1 MSNGINSSQGWG
13 LLRNLV
19 ANMGGKTEVS
29 NADVQDILDK
39 ADTNN
44 DNVVTE
50 DEFITCFKSS
60 ELYQSAEEQYLQA
73 YKVISMV
80 DGDTSSMSADDIE
93 AAIAEF
99 DKLKNPPAGG
109 AGGAGGT
116 GGGDNGGDKVGGN
129 QPPAGNTNPTGVTQ
143 QPAVTPTVDTSGI
156 APDSTLGEAIAH
168 RAEKIQQLN
177 DLKSQ
182 NNQAVLDANS
192 EVSAK
197 RDDYNNATKA
207 FSDAIQKK
215 ADAGEQLSES
225 EQQVLDLQAEKDACN
240 EQITA
245 ANESVNAA
253 DAAVS
258 ECSSALSSIQG
269 QEPQQSSYQKTVV
282 EDGKEKVVDD
292 TNAYNTAHSAW
303 EAQVLQMQAE
313 LDAANDDL
321 EEAKANL
328 DELEASLDAIEAD
341 YDAAAEA
348 CMQQEKFLESLG
360 VNADQICQDV
370 TKTGDALDNAQI
382 EQARVQA
389 EFDSVIAEAQKAVD
403 DADRDVARIE
413 AEKNGVKIPEGYDI
427 DEDGNI
433 RAVDAEGNFIEGD
446 DSTYGVQDTLPDGCE
461 IKDGK
466 IVDEDGNEV
475 GTVGGTADKPEY
487 VVKQDAPKE
496 LNFRERYD
504 IVEELYNNPDAD
516 WSKSLEGLSD
526 SDIRQ
531 IESIYNRKVEDF
543 RDKASQGPS
552 HLDPN
557 DPRTKDFATTCKTE
571 FEELSKAYDD
581 EYAQQYHDIL
591 ASLNEE
597 PDSYADY
604 LLEKGDWPLTEQEAN
619 DIAYELFH
627 NQDGNWDAKL
637 AGLSPAELQQI
648 EQMYNLK
655 VDDHYNKLLE
665 ADGRIFEY
673 DVENFEYTLQD
684 KVSDPVKR
692 AEILKALAMTPE
704 EAQEASAGMNPS
716 FADYMMET
724 YKMDI
729 NPPKMP
735 EGLAEIIGEDTLA
748 KREYES
754 DADYQARI
762 IGYINQ
768 IQSGEWNAETGT
780 TDFKFTPQEQMEMI
794 KYLNIEGGKE
804 AYTLVKDYFNTE
816 ILLGMVTNSP
826 EFYAAT
832 ENSKTPLTEDTVNTF
847 LDIMN
852 LNTQLHGAE
861 GSANSLD
868 LQLYPS
874 DMLVL
879 LEAAGKH
886 GKLDEM
892 LQYTSV
898 EALAKDIQST
908 YMDNTETAY
917 LNRLFVFAS
926 GSASL
931 APENFNPSEQD
942 KADLA
947 KYGDSITK
955 TLDALAN
962 GTIDADAAKWV
973 LSQAYD
979 SLEAMMGAFRGMT
992 HGNQEKYL
1000 TQLFGLYSTEST
1012 APATTTDAPTA
1023 PATQPD
1029 AGTTQPT
1036 VGTDD
1041 YNPGSTYLTGG
1052 TNEEPEDMT
1061 LPYAA
1066 RS

>member
-29 NADVQDILDK
+29 NADVQEILDK

-44 DNVVTE
+44 DDVVTE
-50 DEFITCFKSS
+50 DEFIACFKSS

-80 DGDTSSMSADDIE
+80 DGDATSMSAEDIE

-99 DKLKNPPAGG
+99 DKLQNPPASG
-109 AGGAGGT
+109 AGGAGG
-116 GGGDNGGDKVGGN
+116 GGDNGGGDKVGGN

-156 APDSTLGEAIAH
+156 DPNSTLGEAIAV

-177 DLKSQ
+177 DIKSQ

-192 EVSAK
+192 EVAAK

-207 FSDAIQKK
+207 FSNAIQEK
-215 ADAGEQLSES
+215 AKAGEQLTEC

-258 ECSSALSSIQG
+258 ECSSALSAIQG

-282 EDGKEKVVDD
+282 EDGEEKVVDD
-292 TNAYNTAHSAW
+292 TAAYNAAHSAW

-321 EEAKANL
+321 EKAKENL

-348 CMQQEKFLESLG
+348 CMEQEGFVESLG
-360 VNADQICQDV
+360 ENAEQICQDV
-370 TKTGDALDNAQI
+370 TKTGDALDNAQV
-382 EQARVQA
+382 EQARVEA
-389 EFDSVIAEAQKAVD
+389 EFDSIIAEAQKAVD

-413 AEKNGVKIPEGYDI
+413 AEEKGVKIPEGYDI

-433 RAVDAEGNFIEGD
+433 RAVDADGNFIEGD
-446 DSTYGVQDTLPDGCE
+446 DSTYGIQDTLPEGCE

-466 IVDEDGNEV
+466 IIDKDGNEV

-496 LNFRERYD
+496 LDFRERYD
-504 IVEELYNNPDAD
+504 LAEELYESDKPD
-516 WSKSLEGLSD
+516 WSKLEGLDPKDVQDIENLYNKRVD
-526 SDIRQ
+526 SHNAGLAEGEEGQKPQFADSVKAGLESNPELLKDIE
-531 IESIYNRKVEDF
+531 ES
-543 RDKASQGPS
+543 
-552 HLDPN
+552 L
-557 DPRTKDFATTCKTE
+557 
-571 FEELSKAYDD
+571 AY
-581 EYAQQYHDIL
+581 
-591 ASLNEE
+591 EE
-597 PDSYADY
+597 PKDSYADY

-619 DIAYELFH
+619 DIAYELF
-627 NQDGNWDAKL
+627 NSEDGTWDAKL
-637 AGLSPAELQQI
+637 AGLSPAELQQV
-648 EQMYNLK
+648 EEMYNLK
-655 VDDHYNKLLE
+655 VEDYYNDLMATQGSVHPDECTVK
-665 ADGRIFEY
+665 
-673 DVENFEYTLQD
+673 NFEYVILE
-684 KVSDPVKR
+684 KVSDPVMR
-692 AEILKALAMTPE
+692 TEISKALGMTPE

-716 FADYMMET
+716 FSDYMMET
-724 YKMDI
+724 YNMDI

-735 EGLAEIIGEDTLA
+735 EGLAEIIGDDNLA

-780 TDFKFTPQEQMEMI
+780 TDYKFTPQEQMEMI

-804 AYTLVKDYFNTE
+804 AYTLVKDYFDTNL
-816 ILLGMVTNSP
+816 LLGMVTNSP

-832 ENSKTPLTEDTVNTF
+832 DNPNTPLSAETVDTF
-847 LDIMN
+847 FDIMN

-861 GSANSLD
+861 SAANSLD
-868 LQLYPS
+868 IQLYPG

-879 LEAAGKH
+879 LESAGQQ
-886 GKLDEM
+886 GKLDQM
-892 LQYTSV
+892 LQYTSI
-898 EALAKDIQST
+898 EGLAQEIQST
-908 YMDNTETAY
+908 YSGDTETEY
-917 LNRLFVFAS
+917 LNRLFDFAS
-926 GSASL
+926 GGASL

-942 KADLA
+942 KQDLSRF
-947 KYGDSITK
+947 GNSITK
-955 TLDALAN
+955 TLDALAS
-962 GTIDADAAKWV
+962 GEIDADAAKWV

-979 SLEAMMGAFRGMT
+979 SPEAMMDAFRGMT
-992 HGNQEKYL
+992 NGNQEKYL

-1012 APATTTDAPTA
+1012 APETTTGAPTA

-1061 LPYAA
+1061 VPYAA